1 MAPTA
6 LAHCCT
12 IFLGHL
18 GIEIYT
24 YDRHRNQNIN
34 INVSMHKRKLD
45 GPQALRF
52 NLQKASRR
60 CEFESGGDLMR
71 GGGSGEREGTRE
83 REENGRGG
91 KGRDRLGLGRL

>member
-71 GGGSGEREGTRE
+71 GGGEGRVGGEGGGQSGG
-83 REENGRGG
+83 N
-91 KGRDRLGLGRL
+91 